1 MVLSI
6 YLTHLTQSSVLT
18 TGLQGNSWEAEDV
31 GINMLKEEY
40 KYNKSIDS
48 NFPL

>member
-1 MVLSI
+1 MVLFI
-6 YLTHLTQSSVLT
+6 YLTYLTQSSELT
-18 TGLQGNSWEAEDV
+18 TGLQGDSWEVEDV
-31 GINMLKEEY
+31 GINMLKAEY